1 VFAALGRLTTRHP
14 FLVIAA
20 WLLVAAAA
28 AAFAIGG
35 LGGQGIFD
43 RLKTSELRVP
53 GSGSEKASVV
63 LENSGGG
70 TSISMLV
77 AGVSMTD
84 QALLATLAPMITTA
98 RMDLTDIAH
107 VATVLDP
114 WAVQP
119 PDPRILPYLA
129 TDGKGFI
136 IAVTLAEKLSDADD
150 RTADTATT
158 VRLRTLGADIVKA
171 VPDAS
176 YKVSSNRLISAE
188 INDVMER
195 DLIRA
200 EAVSLP
206 ISLIVMVFVFGG
218 LLAASMPIIGAVA
231 SILGGLGMVLVLS
244 YVMKLDAVT
253 VNVVTVLGL
262 GLSIDYGL
270 LTVSRFREELHAVG
284 ATPTGGPSR
293 KDPLV
298 QRAVQRTVATA
309 GRTVS
314 FSALTIAISVLGLL
328 AMSPD
333 ILRGIGVAAASVVV
347 LALLSAVTL
356 LPAVL
361 TVFGHRF
368 VRESLLTRVPVL
380 RTILTK
386 LGDVSTDHGA
396 FSLLA
401 RWVQKRAWF
410 VIAGALAI
418 LAVALLPLGGLQLR
432 NTGLG
437 LLPDKGE
444 QATYFADLADSYPYL
459 ASPDA
464 YVVTQTD
471 PGDSALTTLSDR
483 IAKLDNVKGVDPA
496 VRLKDGHVLLQV
508 RFGLDDPGGKEGS
521 TVVKQIRDLDTTL
534 LVAGEAAGQI
544 DFADALR
551 KGVPLAAALVIAA
564 TFILL
569 FLMTGSLLVP
579 VKAFITN
586 GISIAA
592 SLGIATWI
600 FTKAHGFAT
609 TGLESYIVA
618 LVAAFGFGLAMDYE
632 VFLLDRV
639 KELYDTG
646 HDNDTAVR
654 IGLQRSGRIITSAAS
669 VIVVVFLGFGTGS
682 MLPIQQIGIALAIVV
697 VLDASLVRML
707 LVPATLTV
715 LGDLNWWAPSWARRF
730 AGGFAI
736 AVTPRRAS
744 EQGHAGVVAA
754 APRRAAGQQH
764 GLPHGPA

>member
-1 VFAALGRLTTRHP
+1 MFATLGRLTTRHP

-20 WLLVAAAA
+20 WLLMAAAA
-28 AAFAIGG
+28 GVFAIGG

-43 RLKTSELRVP
+43 RLKTSEPRVP
-53 GSGSEKASVV
+53 GSGSEKAAVV
-63 LENSGGG
+63 LEKSGGG
-70 TSISMLV
+70 TSIQMLV
-77 AGVSMTD
+77 AGVTMTD
-84 QALLATLAPMITTA
+84 QALLAKLAPTITTA
-98 RMDLTDIAH
+98 HKDLTDIAH

-114 WAVQP
+114 WAVPP

-136 IAVTLAEKLSDADD
+136 VTVTLAEKLSDADD

-158 VRLRTLGADIVKA
+158 ARLRTLGADIGKA
-171 VPDAS
+171 VPGAS
-176 YKVSSNRLISAE
+176 YKVSSSRLITAE
-188 INDVMER
+188 INDVMEK
-195 DLIRA
+195 DLVRA

-218 LLAASMPIIGAVA
+218 LLAAAMPIIGAVA
-231 SILGGLGMVLVLS
+231 SILGGLGLVLVLS

-270 LTVSRFREELHAVG
+270 LTVSRFREELHAIG
-284 ATPTGGPSR
+284 ATDIGGPSR
-293 KDPLV
+293 KNPLV

-361 TVFGHRF
+361 TLFGHRF
-368 VRESLLTRVPVL
+368 VRPSMLMRVPGLSWVL
-380 RTILTK
+380 VK
-386 LGDVSTDHGA
+386 LGDASTDHGA

-410 VIAGALAI
+410 VIAGALVI
-418 LAVALLPLGGLQLR
+418 LAVAVLPLGGLQLR

-437 LLPDKGE
+437 LLPDDGE
-444 QATYFADLADSYPYL
+444 QAKYFAALDDSYPYL
-459 ASPDA
+459 AAPDA

-483 IAKLDNVKGVDPA
+483 IAKLDHVKGVDPA
-496 VRLKDGHVLLQV
+496 ARLKDGHVLLQV
-508 RFGLDDPGGKEGS
+508 RFDLDDPGGKEGA
-521 TVVKQIRDLDTTL
+521 TVVKQIRDLDPTL
-534 LVAGEAAGQI
+534 MVAGEAAGEI

-551 KGVPLAAALVIAA
+551 KGVPLAATLVIAA
-564 TFILL
+564 TFVLL

-646 HDNDTAVR
+646 HDNDAAVR

-669 VIVVVFLGFGTGS
+669 VIVGVFVGFGTGS

-744 EQGHAGVVAA
+744 EAGHVEAGHV
-754 APRRAAGQQH
+754 APRRAAGTQH
-764 GLPHGPA
+764 GLPPDQR